1 MKKFNSIMEGLTGF
15 LLIVMT
21 ILAITQVITRYVL
34 EVSVPWVEELIRY
47 LMVFTIFIGSSIA
60 IYQKAHL
67 SVEIFDLVLNK
78 KQFRYLDLTRQLI
91 ITLFSVVMVYIT
103 FEFIKTL
110 LDSGQLSPAMHISM
124 GWPMASLLL
133 GSLLMVINGG
143 FLFYRILSKKEII
156 KEGDPM

>member
-1 MKKFNSIMEGLTGF
+1 MEGLTGF